1 MHARCHA
8 VRQVHKVV
16 ERGLQR
22 IAHRLVKGHALVLKL
37 ALAGNG
43 LVLQLVHGNLAAL
56 RPAHAKHVTGQQR
69 PVGNQRVLT
78 LLGHAHHVHVLR
90 VVGIHIAQVDVD
102 KLDARHNLEL
112 LLYAA
117 TTFDGVVQQPAHV
130 VLVHSLVREQQLGQA
145 AKGLAHGDLV
155 TLVKVAVK
163 AEVTVDMVR
172 KVLAAHLLAKLRQA
186 VGDQAIMPGQQ
197 ARAHLGNL
205 PARQVIVDT
214 VEEGRIV
221 VKLRRERIKQ
231 VCGLKD
237 VLHGIV
243 DVALKDHGG
252 VGVNLVAA
260 ARVAAARHVVLH
272 DLYGVSVLK
281 AHAGDL
287 VERHAIPMAH
297 QAHAVGAHGVHTAEQ
312 VGRGGLPARKQDGV
326 GRDLFVDM
334 ALTGTAGTQLA
345 QVVVALDE
353 RHHTLDK
360 VQALF
365 LGKLA
370 GLIASG
376 AQQHVEPLVA
386 RKVLALFD
394 HGIQVQVGHLDGR
407 ERRHA
412 KRRVLGPTLLTLG
425 LGAARRIVAKD
436 LHAKLV
442 FLIQGVTIL
451 DAHNAPNTTLQ
462 NLGIVAH
469 VLGRHH
475 KRLNGQVGKRGHVD
489 VFVLVELGR
498 DLVDDGKTAQLT
510 DLGLNTLG
518 LVGTH
523 VVIGEDPA
531 DAIQALCHGFLVI
544 G

>member
-1 MHARCHA
+1 MR
-8 VRQVHKVV
+8 
-16 ERGLQR
+16 
-22 IAHRLVKGHALVLKL
+22 
-37 ALAGNG
+37 
-43 LVLQLVHGNLAAL
+43 
-56 RPAHAKHVTGQQR
+56 
-69 PVGNQRVLT
+69 
-78 LLGHAHHVHVLR
+78 
-90 VVGIHIAQVDVD
+90 
-102 KLDARHNLEL
+102 
-112 LLYAA
+112 
-117 TTFDGVVQQPAHV
+117 
-130 VLVHSLVREQQLGQA
+130 
-145 AKGLAHGDLV
+145 
-155 TLVKVAVK
+155 
-163 AEVTVDMVR
+163 
-172 KVLAAHLLAKLRQA
+172 
-186 VGDQAIMPGQQ
+186 
-197 ARAHLGNL
+197 
-205 PARQVIVDT
+205 
-214 VEEGRIV
+214 
-221 VKLRRERIKQ
+221 
-231 VCGLKD
+231 GLKD
-237 VLHGIV
+237 VLHGVV

-252 VGVNLVAA
+252 IGVNLVAA

-272 DLYGVSVLK
+272 DLHGVGVLK

-287 VERHAIPMAH
+287 VERHAVPVAH
-297 QAHAVGAHGVHTAEQ
+297 QAHAVGAHGVHAAEQ
-312 VGRGGLPARKQDGV
+312 VGRGGLAARKQDGV

-334 ALTGTAGTQLA
+334 ALAGAAGTQLA

-370 GLIASG
+370 GFVASG

-386 RKVLALFD
+386 REILALFD
-394 HGIQVQVGHLDGR
+394 HGIQVQVGHLNGR

-412 KRRVLGPTLLTLG
+412 KRRVLGPALFALG

-451 DAHNAPNTTLQ
+451 DAHNAPNATLQ

-469 VLGRHH
+469 ILGRHH
-475 KRLNGQVGKRGHVD
+475 KRLDGQIGKRCHVD
-489 VFVLVELGR
+489 VFVLIELGR
-498 DLVDDGKTAQLT
+498 HLVDDGKAAQLAN
-510 DLGLNTLG
+510 LGLNALG

>member
-1 MHARCHA
+1 MNARRHA

-16 ERGLQR
+16 KRGFQR

-43 LVLQLVHGNLAAL
+43 LVLQLVHGDLAAL
-56 RPAHAKHVTGQQR
+56 RPAHAKYVAGQQR
-69 PVGNQRVLT
+69 PIGNQRVLG
-78 LLGHAHHVHVLR
+78 LLGHAHNVHVLR

-112 LLYAA
+112 FLYA
-117 TTFDGVVQQPAHV
+117 TTALDGVVQQPAHI
-130 VLVHSLVREQQLGQA
+130 VLVHGLVGEQQLGQT

-155 TLVKVAVK
+155 ALVKVAVK

-172 KVLAAHLLAKLRQA
+172 KVLAAHLFAKLRQA
-186 VGDQAIMPGQQ
+186 VGDQTVMTSQQ
-197 ARAHLGNL
+197 ARAHLRNL

-214 VEEGRIV
+214 VKEGRIV

-231 VCGLKD
+231 VRSLKD
-237 VLHGIV
+237 ILHGVV

-252 VGVNLVAA
+252 IGVNLVAA
-260 ARVAAARHVVLH
+260 ARIAAARHVVLH
-272 DLYGVSVLK
+272 DLHGVGVLK

-287 VERHAIPMAH
+287 VKRHAVPVAH
-297 QAHAVGAHGVHTAEQ
+297 QAHAIGAHGVHAAEQ
-312 VGRGGLPARKQDGV
+312 VGRGGLAARKQDGV

-334 ALTGTAGTQLA
+334 ALAGAAGTQLA
-345 QVVVALDE
+345 QVVVALDQ
-353 RHHTLDK
+353 RHHALDK

-370 GLIASG
+370 GFVASRT
-376 AQQHVEPLVA
+376 QQHVEPLVA
-386 RKVLALFD
+386 RKVLALVN
-394 HGIQVQVGHLDGR
+394 HGIQVQIGHLDGR
-407 ERRHA
+407 ERSHA
-412 KRRVLGPTLLTLG
+412 KRRILGSALFALG

-436 LHAKLV
+436 LHAKLI
-442 FLIQGVTIL
+442 FLIHGMAIL

-475 KRLNGQVGKRGHVD
+475 KRLDGQVGKRGHVNI
-489 VFVLVELGR
+489 FVLVELGR
-498 DLVDDGKTAQLT
+498 HLIDDGKAAQLAN
-510 DLGLNTLG
+510 LGLNALG
-518 LVGTH
+518 LVGAH
-523 VVIGEDPA
+523 VVIGKNPA
-531 DAIQALCHGFLVI
+531 NAVKALRHGFLVI

>member
-1 MHARCHA
+1 MHPRRHA

-43 LVLQLVHGNLAAL
+43 LVLQLVHGDLAAL

-69 PVGNQRVLT
+69 PVGNQCVLA

-117 TTFDGVVQQPAHV
+117 TALDGVIQQPAHV
-130 VLVHSLVREQQLGQA
+130 VLVHGLVGKQQLGQA

-155 TLVKVAVK
+155 TFVKVAVK

-172 KVLAAHLLAKLRQA
+172 KVLAAHLFAKLRQA

-214 VEEGRIV
+214 VEESRIV
-221 VKLRRERIKQ
+221 VKLRWERIKQ
-231 VCGLKD
+231 VRSLKD
-237 VLHGIV
+237 VLHGVV

-252 VGVNLVAA
+252 IGVNLVAA
-260 ARVAAARHVVLH
+260 ARIAAARHVVLH
-272 DLYGVSVLK
+272 DLHGIGVLK

-287 VERHAIPMAH
+287 VERHAIPVAH
-297 QAHAVGAHGVHTAEQ
+297 QAHAIGAHGVHAAEQ
-312 VGRGGLPARKQDGV
+312 VSRGGLAAREQDGV
-326 GRDLFVDM
+326 GRDLFVNV
-334 ALTGTAGTQLA
+334 ALAGAAGTQLA
-345 QVVVALDE
+345 QVVIALDE

-360 VQALF
+360 VQTLF
-365 LGKLA
+365 LGKLT
-370 GLIASG
+370 GLITSG

-386 RKVLALFD
+386 RKVLALVD
-394 HGIQVQVGHLDGR
+394 HSIQVQVGHLDGR
-407 ERRHA
+407 KRRHT
-412 KRRVLGPTLLTLG
+412 KRRVLGSALFALG
-425 LGAARRIVAKD
+425 LGAAWRIVAKD

-442 FLIQGVTIL
+442 FLIHGMTIL
-451 DAHNAPNTTLQ
+451 DAHNAPNATLQ

-475 KRLNGQVGKRGHVD
+475 KRLDGQIGKRCHID

-498 DLVDDGKTAQLT
+498 HLIDDGKAAQFAN
-510 DLGLNTLG
+510 LGLNALG

-531 DAIQALCHGFLVI
+531 NAIQALCHGFLVI